1 MEFLYYTGIHDKI
14 EEFKYKF
21 EFKANKIGIDTT
33 CFIPSPVYDVPFK
46 KMFFYNKDG
55 KEIAQDFLNSIL
67 YPESNS
73 IEKLDFLP
81 KEILSNSHIIS
92 NKGTRIVDNA
102 YLAKIK
108 EYDSSTKKEYYKE
121 VIIDIEMEKKK
132 ITDSMTEKFFNYGT
146 GLRNRN
152 DFKETWVIALFL
164 DKTRNPGYDK
174 GSNSYVIKV
183 QNYDKTLLKKNYI
196 KIYEIYL
203 NNLFSQLFP
212 KSAIIDETIKF
223 APKSAINGETI
234 NIYGM
239 EWVKLL
245 CLSLWCQPYAKN
257 DIFFCLPNNIKFK
270 GTKIINAFDCL
281 KDISEYE
288 RSMILIEVLSEKNDY
303 EEGYTE
309 GEKIGYEN
317 GISQGYKICLIKF
330 LDTFYENFKA
340 NKPIENIEILGKIP
354 YNFLI
359 QRYGQTNDLMN
370 FANLLNEKGLLELQ
384 K

>member
-132 ITDSMTEKFFNYGT
+132 
-146 GLRNRN
+146 
-152 DFKETWVIALFL
+152 
-164 DKTRNPGYDK
+164 
-174 GSNSYVIKV
+174 
-183 QNYDKTLLKKNYI
+183 
-196 KIYEIYL
+196 
-203 NNLFSQLFP
+203 SQ
-212 KSAIIDETIKF
+212 
-223 APKSAINGETI
+223 
-234 NIYGM
+234 
-239 EWVKLL
+239 
-245 CLSLWCQPYAKN
+245 
-257 DIFFCLPNNIKFK
+257 
-270 GTKIINAFDCL
+270 
-281 KDISEYE
+281 
-288 RSMILIEVLSEKNDY
+288 IL
-303 EEGYTE
+303 
-309 GEKIGYEN
+309 
-317 GISQGYKICLIKF
+317 
-330 LDTFYENFKA
+330 
-340 NKPIENIEILGKIP
+340 
-354 YNFLI
+354 
-359 QRYGQTNDLMN
+359 
-370 FANLLNEKGLLELQ
+370 
-384 K
+384 